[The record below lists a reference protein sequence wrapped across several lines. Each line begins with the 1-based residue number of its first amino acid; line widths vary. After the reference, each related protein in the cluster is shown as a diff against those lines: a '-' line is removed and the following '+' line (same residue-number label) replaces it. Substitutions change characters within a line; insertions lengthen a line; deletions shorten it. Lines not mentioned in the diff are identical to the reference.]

1 MKIYLDSV
9 GCRLNQAEIE
19 AYARQ
24 FRQAGHSLV
33 DAPELAD
40 LAVINTCAV
49 TAAAAS
55 DSRQK
60 VRNAQRARKNGQH
73 AGDAHGEGGSTV
85 LTGCWST
92 LRPGE
97 AASLP
102 GVSRVVPN
110 AAKDRLVADLLGLPP
125 DEFEVEPLER
135 VPVPGARSRTR
146 AFIKVQ
152 DGCDNRCAF
161 CVTAL
166 ARGKGRSR
174 EVAAVLAEIRAVSCN
189 FRQEVT
195 TAVQEAVLTGVH
207 LGSWGQDL
215 QPGRKLGELVRLVL
229 EETEL
234 PRLRLSSLE
243 PWDLDEEFFGLWEN
257 ARLCRHL
264 HLPLQS
270 GCEATLQR
278 MQRKTTPEAFAR
290 LVETARKLIPGV
302 AITTDVIVGFPGESE
317 QEFEESLEF
326 VRKSQFAGGHVFS
339 YSPRPGT
346 AASRMD
352 GQVPAAVRKQRSR
365 LMREA
370 LAESAEIY
378 RAGFVGKV
386 LPVLW
391 ESAVSLGPE
400 GWEMS
405 GLTDNYLRV
414 HARSPVGLWN
424 QVTQVKLTGMDKD
437 ILLGTLNL
445 ELCIL

>member
-24 FRQAGHSLV
+24 FHQAGHDLV
-33 DAPELAD
+33 EAPELAD

-60 VRNAQRARKNGQH
+60 VRNAERARRNGQQ
-73 AGDAHGEGGSTV
+73 AGSEQGEGGSTV

-92 LRPGE
+92 LRPRE

-110 AAKDRLVADLLGLPP
+110 AVKDRLVAEVLGLPL

-174 EVAAVLAEIRAVSCN
+174 EVAEVLAEIQAVSCHSG
-189 FRQEVT
+189 QEASA
-195 TAVQEAVLTGVH
+195 AVQEAVLTGVH

-215 QPGRKLGELVRLVL
+215 QPGRKLGDLVRLVL
-229 EETEL
+229 DETEL

-243 PWDLDEEFFGLWEN
+243 PWDLEEEFFGLWQN

-264 HLPLQS
+264 HLPMQS
-270 GCEATLQR
+270 GCKATLQR
-278 MQRKTTPEAFAR
+278 MLRKTAPEAFAK

-302 AITTDVIVGFPGESE
+302 AVTTDIIVGFPGESE
-317 QEFEESLEF
+317 KEFDESLEF
-326 VRKSQFAGGHVFS
+326 AKGMNFAGGHVFS

-346 AASRMD
+346 AASRMV
-352 GQVPAAVRKQRSR
+352 GQVAPGVRKLRSR

-370 LAESAEIY
+370 LAESAEDY

-414 HARSPVGLWN
+414 QATASSGLWN
-424 QVTQVKLTGMDKD
+424 QVTLVKLTGMDKNCA
-437 ILLGTLNL
+437 LGTPV
-445 ELCIL
+445 E

>member
-1 MKIYLDSV
+1 MT
-9 GCRLNQAEIE
+9 
-19 AYARQ
+19 
-24 FRQAGHSLV
+24 LV
-33 DAPELAD
+33 EAPELAD

-60 VRNAQRARKNGQH
+60 VRNAQRARRNGHH
-73 AGDAHGEGGSTV
+73 AGGEHGEGGSTV
-85 LTGCWST
+85 ITGCWST
-92 LRPGE
+92 LRPRE

-110 AAKDRLVADLLGLPP
+110 AAKDRLVAEVLGLPL
-125 DEFEVEPLER
+125 DEFELEPLER

-166 ARGKGRSR
+166 ARGKGSSR
-174 EVAAVLAEIRAVSCN
+174 EAAEVLAEIRAVSCHGG
-189 FRQEVT
+189 QEVT

-215 QPGRKLGELVRLVL
+215 QPGRKLGELLRMVL
-229 EETEL
+229 DETEL

-243 PWDLDEEFFGLWEN
+243 PWDLDEDFFGLWEN

-278 MQRKTTPEAFAR
+278 MQRKTTPEAFAK

-317 QEFEESLEF
+317 EEFEESLEF
-326 VRKSQFAGGHVFS
+326 VKEIKFSGGHVFS

-352 GQVPAAVRKQRSR
+352 GQVPAAVRKERSR

-370 LAESAEIY
+370 LAESAEDY

-391 ESAVSLGPE
+391 ESAVSLGPK
-400 GWEMS
+400 GWKMS

-414 HARSPVGLWN
+414 HASSLVGLWN
-424 QVTQVKLTGMDKD
+424 QITPVMLTGLHKD
-437 ILLGTLNL
+437 TVLGTLNL
-445 ELCIL
+445 E

>member
-24 FRQAGHSLV
+24 FHQRGHDLV
-33 DAPELAD
+33 ESPELAD

-60 VRNAQRARKNGQH
+60 VRNAERARRNGHH
-73 AGDAHGEGGSTV
+73 AACEHAAGGGTV
-85 LTGCWST
+85 VTGCWST
-92 LRPGE
+92 LRPRE

-110 AAKDRLVADLLGLPP
+110 AAKDRLVVELLGLPLE
-125 DEFEVEPLER
+125 EFEVEPLER

-166 ARGKGRSR
+166 ARGQGRSR
-174 EVAAVLAEIRAVSCN
+174 AAAEILAEIQAVSCHGG
-189 FRQEVT
+189 QEAS

-215 QPGRKLGELVRLVL
+215 QPRMKLGDLVKLVL
-229 EETEL
+229 DETDL

-243 PWDLDEEFFGLWEN
+243 PWDLDEAFFELWQN
-257 ARLCRHL
+257 QRLCRHL
-264 HLPLQS
+264 HLPVQS
-270 GCEATLQR
+270 GCAAILQR
-278 MQRKTTPEAFAR
+278 MQRKTTPETYAR
-290 LVETARKLIPGV
+290 LVENARSLIPGL
-302 AITTDVIVGFPGESE
+302 AITTDVIVGFPGEGDK
-317 QEFEESLEF
+317 EFEESLEF
-326 VRKSQFAGGHVFS
+326 VKEIYFAGGHVFS
-339 YSPRPGT
+339 YSSRPGT

-352 GQVPAAVRKQRSR
+352 GQVPTVVRRERSR
-365 LMREA
+365 RMREA
-370 LAESAEIY
+370 LADSAQAF
-378 RAGFVGKV
+378 RSGFVGQV

-391 ESAVSLGPE
+391 ESAVEFGPQ

-414 HARSPVGLWN
+414 KATAQEGLWN
-424 QVTQVKLTGMDKD
+424 QVKLVKLTGLDKD
-437 ILLGTLNL
+437 SVLGTLNL
-445 ELCIL
+445 